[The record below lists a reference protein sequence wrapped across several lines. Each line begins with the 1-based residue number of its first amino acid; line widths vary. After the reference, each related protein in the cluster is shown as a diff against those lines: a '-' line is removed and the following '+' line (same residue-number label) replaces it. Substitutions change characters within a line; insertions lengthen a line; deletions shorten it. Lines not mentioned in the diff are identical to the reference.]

1 MKIDQISILVTLL
14 KLETEDLENI
24 KRILKNNDYEFITD
38 LSLLDDFK
46 MRFSNT
52 SVSSVF
58 LDAKKNNLQYSE
70 AVKIT
75 QDAIIYDCI
84 CKEKISID
92 ESIERFYSDFIIM
105 VSQVSKNLIKI
116 NDIEYRLGIVIRGE
130 TDAESTDQFID
141 LDKKLDAF
149 FEKEISVNKVIEKDI
164 FSKKYFINNWI
175 RVYFNENSKSYLMD
189 INNHIKNLFPLK
201 TVSLNDSIKAF
212 TEIINDKIKGDKN
225 DGK

>member
-92 ESIERFYSDFIIM
+92 ENIEKFYLDFMNI
-105 VSQVSKNLIKI
+105 VSQFSKNLIKI

-149 FEKEISVNKVIEKDI
+149 FEKEISVNKGIEKDI

-175 RVYFNENSKSYLMD
+175 RVYFNEKCTGFSKMDFNGIKRFELIITSVILM
-189 INNHIKNLFPLK
+189 ILFELQNKPFAL
-201 TVSLNDSIKAF
+201 
-212 TEIINDKIKGDKN
+212 
-225 DGK
+225 